1 MAGSVRR
8 RAARRPAPPT
18 VHRAP
23 PPRQTGPPADP
34 IAPAPPAPER
44 VLLAFDPAQR
54 DDDAVRLDL
63 SAITRVGDEL
73 WMASDEHATVERLS
87 LGLGGA
93 YDRHARF
100 RLADTLDLPGDDDDE
115 IDVEGLDFD
124 GGHLWIVGSHS
135 VRRRQPGDEGSTK
148 KRLRRLAKVDA
159 RGNRFLLA
167 RIPLRRAADG
177 AGWELCARCEDVS
190 APGGWRHARR
200 LPGGRKHNALSDA
213 LAKDE
218 HLAPFLD
225 IPGKDNGFDVEGLAV
240 FGDRV
245 FLGLRGPVLR
255 GWATVLGLRVGDDPD
270 DERRLRLRG
279 VGDTKRPYAKHLL
292 DLRGLGVRELCRDG
306 DDLLVLAGP
315 TMQLDGRAT
324 VFRWRDV
331 RAGEGD
337 GFVERDELEPV
348 LELPYGQGTD
358 EGVEHPEGIALTRT
372 ADGRKALLVV
382 YDSPRASRRRGDSAV
397 EADVYPLE

>member
-1 MAGSVRR
+1 MPSTTAPS
-8 RAARRPAPPT
+8 AA
-18 VHRAP
+18 
-23 PPRQTGPPADP
+23 TGPATPT
-34 IAPAPPAPER
+34 PER
-44 VLLAFDPAQR
+44 VLLAFDPSLR
-54 DDDAVRLDL
+54 GDDSLRLDL

-93 YDRHARF
+93 YDRHAHF
-100 RLADTLDLPGDDDDE
+100 SLADCLSLPGDDDEE
-115 IDVEGLDFD
+115 IDVEGLDYE
-124 GGHLWIVGSHS
+124 GGYLWIVGSHS
-135 VRRRQPGDEGSTK
+135 IRRGTPGDGGSTK
-148 KRLRRLAKVDA
+148 KRLRRLAKIETK
-159 RGNRFLLA
+159 GNRFLLA
-167 RIPLRRAADG
+167 RVPLRRAPDG
-177 AGWELCARCEDVS
+177 AGWELCAKCEDVS
-190 APGGWRHARR
+190 VPSGWRHAQR
-200 LPGGRKHNALSDA
+200 LRGGRKHNVLSDA
-213 LAKDE
+213 LAADE

-225 IPGKDNGFDVEGLAV
+225 IPGKDNGFDIEGLAT

-270 DERRLRLRG
+270 DKRGLRLRA
-279 VGDTKRPYAKHLL
+279 VGDGKRSYAKHLL

-306 DDLLVLAGP
+306 NDLLVLAGP

-331 RAGEGD
+331 LAREGD

-348 LELPYGQGTD
+348 LELPYGQGVD

-372 ADGRKALLVV
+372 TDGRKALLVV
-382 YDSPRASRRRGDSAV
+382 YDSPCEARRRGSAAV